1 MRKLNLHEL
10 CASKLTQASERAAI
24 NSEACECR
32 NNCALAKL
40 QRSATSV
47 RETLVAL
54 ARKIKMAMK
63 WQKFAARKCLLSHS
77 NVRSFDGYYGRRRRR
92 RRLVEGSASES
103 VSSIGRPGNDATIAR
118 LPTQRAPLRRADS
131 TGEFSYWLFVR
142 LA

>member
-1 MRKLNLHEL
+1 
-10 CASKLTQASERAAI
+10 
-24 NSEACECR
+24 
-32 NNCALAKL
+32 
-40 QRSATSV
+40 
-47 RETLVAL
+47 
-54 ARKIKMAMK
+54 MAMK

-92 RRLVEGSASES
+92 RRQLVEDSASES

-118 LPTQRAPLRRADS
+118 LPTQRAPLWRAGS